1 MYRITYLL
9 LVLVLISACST
20 KKNVVFMQDLSS
32 ESLYNVEYKE
42 YTVRVD
48 DILKIDVKS
57 ETPEI
62 SEFLNFDGSS
72 TTLSQ
77 TRESLVFSGYIVDKN
92 GNINFPALGYVQVKG
107 FSVNQIIKII
117 TDKIIDKGLLTDP
130 IIDIKILN
138 SNFTIIGEVKS
149 PGRYDYLE
157 NNLNLLEAI
166 GIAGDLTINGRRD
179 DVKIIR
185 EKDGKQNVINV
196 DLTSSEFITGDA
208 FQIFSGDI
216 IIVNPNSSKIKNA
229 GIIGNF
235 GTLLSVLSFVL
246 SSIIVINR

>member
-208 FQIFSGDI
+208 FQIFSRY
-216 IIVNPNSSKIKNA
+216 NHCKSQQFQNKKCWYNRQLW
-229 GIIGNF
+229 NF
-235 GTLLSVLSFVL
+235 TKCAFIC
-246 SSIIVINR
+246 SIIHNCN